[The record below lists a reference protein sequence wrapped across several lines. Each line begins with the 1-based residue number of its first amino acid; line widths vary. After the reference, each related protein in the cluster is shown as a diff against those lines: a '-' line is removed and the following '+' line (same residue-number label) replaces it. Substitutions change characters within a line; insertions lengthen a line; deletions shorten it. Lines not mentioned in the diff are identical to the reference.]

1 MQLPTSLLLAAVSG
15 LFGAAAAQNDDA
27 ELTVNTTSGS
37 YTGFVDTSPGAAPEV
52 NQWRGI
58 RYGQPPVE
66 KRRFL
71 PPLAA
76 KDDGLHRYA
85 REYPTVCLQQ
95 GGNYTGI
102 FWELVPEFQQ
112 QDPQGEDC
120 LFLNVWAPR
129 KPVVNEEKKKVPV
142 IIWVCGGGFQ
152 EGGGHA
158 PYQVP
163 EQWVQRTQTHVVVTF
178 NYRLSAF
185 GFPSARGAMT
195 NAGFLDARLVV
206 EWTKSNIEAFG
217 GDPERMVIWGQS
229 AGAGLVTSYVYANG
243 EDPIITGAIA
253 NSGSVGIG
261 PSGDDESDID
271 KFSQLAEIAGCGGG
285 LEPEE
290 ELACMQEIPALR
302 LQAILQSRREDVPT
316 FRPVVD
322 NATVFSNYTERLE
335 QGLVAKVPLIT
346 GTTSNEG
353 AAFSAFN
360 KSQTTAPP
368 PPPDNT
374 VGPFDCSLREEL
386 KDRLTYGHT
395 TYRYLFAGNF
405 SNITPRY
412 WLGAMHSSDLPL
424 IFGTHYQFR
433 GNSTELEWQTSYA
446 MEEMWVAFAT
456 DSSKDPAM
464 SNGLAWPKYSLDGET
479 VVLFGN
485 GTEAADLVSPSVID
499 TSDCPAG

>member
-142 IIWVCGGGFQ
+142 IIWD
-152 EGGGHA
+152 
-158 PYQVP
+158 
-163 EQWVQRTQTHVVVTF
+163 
-178 NYRLSAF
+178 SALLTTV
-185 GFPSARGAMT
+185 S
-195 NAGFLDARLVV
+195 V

-446 MEEMWVAFAT
+446 MEAFAT

>member
-1 MQLPTSLLLAAVSG
+1 MQLPTSLFLATVTG
-15 LFGAAAAQNDDA
+15 LFGTAAAQNHDA

-37 YTGFVDTSPGAAPEV
+37 WTGFVDTSPGGAPDV

-58 RYGQPPVE
+58 RYGQPPVG

-76 KDDGLHRYA
+76 EDDGLHRYA

-112 QDPQGEDC
+112 EDPQGEDC

-129 KPVVNEEKKKVPV
+129 KPVAAEKKVPV

-163 EQWVQRTQTHVVVTF
+163 DQWVQRMQTHVVVTF
-178 NYRLSAF
+178 N
-185 GFPSARGAMT
+185 
-195 NAGFLDARLVV
+195 V
-206 EWTKSNIEAFG
+206 EWAKNNIEAFG
-217 GDPERMVIWGQS
+217 GDPDRMVIWGQS
-229 AGAGLVTSYVYANG
+229 AGAGLVASYVYANG

-261 PSGDDESDID
+261 PGGDDESDINR
-271 KFSQLAEIAGCGGG
+271 FSQLAEIAGCGGG

-290 ELACMQEIPALR
+290 ELACMQEIPAVR

-322 NATVFSNYTERLE
+322 NTTVFSNYTERLE

-353 AAFSAFN
+353 AAFSALN
-360 KSQTTAPP
+360 KSQTTPPP

-386 KDRLTYGHT
+386 KDRLDYGHT

-446 MEEMWVAFAT
+446 MEALPPA
-456 DSSKDPAM
+456 SSHLEL
-464 SNGLAWPKYSLDGET
+464 LAD
-479 VVLFGN
+479 
-485 GTEAADLVSPSVID
+485 SPSF
-499 TSDCPAG
+499 T